1 MIVGLRRA
9 LKPSAFFRLAEP
21 GPLKWWNVLLL
32 CLATLLLALALLV
45 WFAPARWLA
54 PGVNARLH
62 GASLQGVGGS
72 LWEGHADRVLA
83 ADGTVLGRLHWT
95 LSRRTLLGRPQG
107 RVALDGP
114 WLQASG
120 DFSRDAGAMQWHDV
134 QVRVALD
141 DLPMPLATPWGR
153 PQGVLQADIAAAR
166 LRGGWPESLRGEVHW
181 NPAAMRTPSGDVTL
195 GHLALAPLSAMQ
207 GVLQADLHDDGRS
220 PLRLDGR
227 LQASPLGWRLEA
239 DLAARDD
246 DPALRLWLA
255 RFGKPD
261 AQGVIHLRR
270 GAGLGALPSST
281 GESR

>member
-1 MIVGLRRA
+1 
-9 LKPSAFFRLAEP
+9 
-21 GPLKWWNVLLL
+21 
-32 CLATLLLALALLV
+32 
-45 WFAPARWLA
+45 
-54 PGVNARLH
+54 
-62 GASLQGVGGS
+62 
-72 LWEGHADRVLA
+72 VLA

-95 LSRRTLLGRPQG
+95 LSHRTLLGRPQG

-134 QVRVALD
+134 HVRVALD
-141 DLPMPLATPWGR
+141 DLSMPLTTPWGR

-166 LRGGWPESLRGEVHW
+166 LRGGWPESLRGEVQW
-181 NPAAMRTPSGDVTL
+181 NPAVMRTPSGDVTL

-261 AQGVIHLRR
+261 AQGVVHLRR